1 MRFIGALVFWIV
13 IAIIAFLVFAFS
25 GVYQVG
31 ADVPHWSITR
41 HAIGLVREHAVDRR
55 IADIK
60 VPPLDD
66 PAMVKLGAEHYS
78 KMCVGCHLAPGMGH
92 SDLRDGLYP
101 KPPNLTRFAPN
112 PAEAFWI
119 IKHGL
124 KMTAMP
130 AWGDTHN
137 DQTIWAIVAYLQK
150 QPRMSA
156 SEFKMLT
163 ADAGMVDSGD
173 ATHSHTT
180 PMPAPAATTNAPV
193 PLSPPAGPTPA
204 ATAAMPPP
212 AGSRAR

>member
-13 IAIIAFLVFAFS
+13 IAIIAFFLFAFS

-31 ADVPHWSITR
+31 ADVPHWRITR
-41 HAIGLVREHAVDRR
+41 YAIGMVREHSIDRR

-60 VPPLDD
+60 PPLLDD
-66 PAMVKLGAEHYS
+66 PAMIKLGAQRYAE
-78 KMCVGCHLAPGMGH
+78 MCTGCHLAPGMGH

-101 KPPNLTRFAPN
+101 KPPNLTRFAPD
-112 PAEAFWI
+112 PAEAFWV

-130 AWGDTHN
+130 AWGQTHN

-156 SEFKMLT
+156 SEFQTLT
-163 ADAGMVDSGD
+163 AGAEPMGD
-173 ATHSHTT
+173 HGKMPRTA
-180 PMPAPAATTNAPV
+180 PMPALASAATGM
-193 PLSPPAGPTPA
+193 PPASA
-204 ATAAMPPP
+204 
-212 AGSRAR
+212 SSVH